1 MMVAAGGTASAGL
14 NGRVMITGAGGGVG
28 QGIIKALAGSGL
40 IVVGVDADARAAGLQ
55 AVPIAHC
62 VPRADDSA
70 YLSALTRLCSRE
82 GCSAVFPGLDPEL
95 PVLSSAREQ
104 FARAGVTVVVSDPDV
119 IRIGDDKLET
129 ASFLVKEGFAAPET
143 APFSDDLTPS
153 WLPVIL
159 KPRWGGSRSA
169 RVFLVRTAEEL
180 RAAKAR
186 IDPANCVVQE
196 YVAGDEYTC
205 GTVYA
210 GGGCYGPIVMRRELR
225 AGDTYRAEVVRHE
238 GIESYVAGLARALRP
253 FGACNF
259 QLRLRGQEPVVFE
272 INPRCS
278 GTTAARALA
287 GFNEPLMMAH
297 YLLRG
302 RIPDYTISEIMV
314 SRYWAEM
321 VVSQGRFADLAAGR
335 RSVGKPRNL

>member
-1 MMVAAGGTASAGL
+1 MIAAGRGTAAAGL
-14 NGRVMITGAGGGVG
+14 TGRVMVTGAGGGVG

-40 IVVGVDADARAAGLQ
+40 IVVGVDNDPRAAGLQ
-55 AVPIAHC
+55 AVPIAQC
-62 VPRADDSA
+62 VPRAGDSG
-70 YLSALTRLCSRE
+70 YLSALATLCSRE
-82 GCSAVFPGLDPEL
+82 GCAAVFPGLDPEL
-95 PVLSSAREQ
+95 PVLSAAREQ
-104 FARAGVTVVVSDPDV
+104 FARAGVTVIVSDPEV

-129 ASFLVKEGFAAPET
+129 ASFLAKEGFAAPET
-143 APFSDDLTPS
+143 VPFSADISPS

-196 YVAGDEYTC
+196 YIAGDEYTC

-210 GGGCYGPIVMRRELR
+210 GGDCYGPIVMRRELR

-238 GIESYVAGLARALRP
+238 GIESYVTGVARALRP

-259 QLRLRGQEPVVFE
+259 QLRLRGPEPVVFE

-278 GTTAARALA
+278 GTTAARALS

-302 RIPDYTISEIMV
+302 KIPDYTISEIMV

-321 VVSQGRFADLAAGR
+321 VVSRSRFADLAAGR
-335 RSVGKPRNL
+335 RSAGKTRNL